1 MKLEQ
6 SCCLP
11 ELLKQ
16 LLCNNSLLAG
26 CSALL
31 SSKTSI
37 LKELAAPRA
46 KETIYVKTIRTAVI
60 SCTFLFALG
69 AFAQYPAGGQ
79 ATQPMQPQ
87 PQTQQPGM
95 QPSQP
100 STQPSQDQNAQPGQQ
115 PGAATQPQSPS
126 AAGRP
131 SIDDQVQSLAQQLNL
146 SADQQAKVKT
156 ALEDQHTQAMTVV
169 QDSSMSRDDKIQ
181 KIHTIREGTINKVR
195 TALNDDQKKKF
206 DAMVQQQEQHMQQ
219 QQSQPKQ

>member
-1 MKLEQ
+1 
-6 SCCLP
+6 
-11 ELLKQ
+11 
-16 LLCNNSLLAG
+16 
-26 CSALL
+26 
-31 SSKTSI
+31 
-37 LKELAAPRA
+37 
-46 KETIYVKTIRTAVI
+46 VKTIRTAVI

-87 PQTQQPGM
+87 PQAQQPGM

-100 STQPSQDQNAQPGQQ
+100 STQPSQTQPGQEQNAQPGQQ
-115 PGAATQPQSPS
+115 QQQSGQMAA
-126 AAGRP
+126 RP

-181 KIHTIREGTINKVR
+181 KIHTIREGTISKVR
-195 TALNDDQKKKF
+195 SALNDDQKKKF
-206 DAMVQQQEQHMQQ
+206 DVMVQQQEQHFQQ
-219 QQSQPKQ
+219 THPQAPQPK

>member
-1 MKLEQ
+1 
-6 SCCLP
+6 
-11 ELLKQ
+11 
-16 LLCNNSLLAG
+16 
-26 CSALL
+26 
-31 SSKTSI
+31 
-37 LKELAAPRA
+37 
-46 KETIYVKTIRTAVI
+46 VKTIRTAFI

-87 PQTQQPGM
+87 AQQPGI
-95 QPSQP
+95 QP
-100 STQPSQDQNAQPGQQ
+100 STQPSQAQPGQDQGAQPGQQ

-131 SIDDQVQSLAQQLNL
+131 SIDDQVQSLSQQLNL

-156 ALEDQHTQAMTVV
+156 ALEDQHTQAMNVV
-169 QDSSMSRDDKIQ
+169 QDNAMSRDDKIQ

-206 DAMVQQQEQHMQQ
+206 DVMVQQQEQHFQQ
-219 QQSQPKQ
+219 QHPQAPPQPKQ

>member
-1 MKLEQ
+1 
-6 SCCLP
+6 
-11 ELLKQ
+11 
-16 LLCNNSLLAG
+16 
-26 CSALL
+26 
-31 SSKTSI
+31 
-37 LKELAAPRA
+37 
-46 KETIYVKTIRTAVI
+46 VKTIRTAVI

-87 PQTQQPGM
+87 AQQPSM

-100 STQPSQDQNAQPGQQ
+100 STQPSQPSTQPSQPGQTQPGQQ
-115 PGAATQPQSPS
+115 PGAATQSQSPS

-156 ALEDQHTQAMTVV
+156 ALEDQHSQAMNVV
-169 QDSSMSRDDKIQ
+169 QDNSMARDEKIQ

-206 DAMVQQQEQHMQQ
+206 DVMVQQQEQRMQQ
-219 QQSQPKQ
+219 QQNQPKQ

>member
-1 MKLEQ
+1 
-6 SCCLP
+6 
-11 ELLKQ
+11 
-16 LLCNNSLLAG
+16 
-26 CSALL
+26 
-31 SSKTSI
+31 
-37 LKELAAPRA
+37 
-46 KETIYVKTIRTAVI
+46 VKTIRTAVI

-79 ATQPMQPQ
+79 STQPMQPQ
-87 PQTQQPGM
+87 PQAQQPM

-100 STQPSQDQNAQPGQQ
+100 STQPSQPGQDQNAQ

-156 ALEDQHTQAMTVV
+156 ALEDQHTQAMNVV
-169 QDSSMSRDDKIQ
+169 QDNAMSRDDKIQ

-206 DAMVQQQEQHMQQ
+206 DTMVQQQDQRVQHQQ
-219 QQSQPKQ
+219 QAPPPQPKQ